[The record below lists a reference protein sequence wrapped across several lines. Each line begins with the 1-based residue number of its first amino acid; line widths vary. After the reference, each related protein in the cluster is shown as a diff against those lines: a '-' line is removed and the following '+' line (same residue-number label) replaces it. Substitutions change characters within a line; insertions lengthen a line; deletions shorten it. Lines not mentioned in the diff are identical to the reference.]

1 MSGQPV
7 AMVLVD
13 TSIWVSFLR
22 TGNGRLKALLRE
34 GRVACHP
41 LIVGELACGR
51 LANRTEFLTLL
62 QTLPQASAASEREVL
77 HFIEHHRLSAAGVG
91 LIDAHLMA
99 AARLSDLLLWT
110 SEGNLRA
117 AAGRLGIAYQH

>member
-1 MSGQPV
+1 M
-7 AMVLVD
+7 
-13 TSIWVSFLR
+13 
-22 TGNGRLKALLRE
+22 
-34 GRVACHP
+34 
-41 LIVGELACGR
+41 IVGELACGR

-77 HFIEHHRLSAAGVG
+77 HFIKHHRLSPVGLG
-91 LIDAHLMA
+91 LIDARLMA
-99 AARLSDLLLWT
+99 SARLSDLQLWI